1 MGVYS
6 LCTFLCPVGF
16 TTDVTAP
23 EKASRTRTLACQLN
37 GEWDAQAPQC
47 HGKRFP
53 VPFVFEAGVHNPERG
68 TAMRSS
74 HGVFTDQ
81 FIFRT
86 VLKQS
91 LDIFLI
97 PQTSQQ
103 NLQT

>member
-1 MGVYS
+1 MRFSSV
-6 LCTFLCPVGF
+6 CTFLCPAGF

-23 EKASRTRTLACQLN
+23 QTVSRSLTCQLT

-53 VPFVFEAGVHNPERG
+53 VPFVFEAGAHNPERA
-68 TAMRSS
+68 TSLRSS

-86 VLKQS
+86 FLKQI
-91 LDIFLI
+91 LNIF
-97 PQTSQQ
+97 
-103 NLQT
+103 

>member
-1 MGVYS
+1 MRFSSV
-6 LCTFLCPVGF
+6 CTFSCPDGF
-16 TTDVTAP
+16 TTDVTALQT
-23 EKASRTRTLACQLN
+23 ASRSLTCQLN
-37 GEWDAQAPQC
+37 GEWDAQPPQC

-53 VPFVFEAGVHNPERG
+53 VPFMFEAAAHNPER
-68 TAMRSS
+68 ANSMRSS

-86 VLKQS
+86 VLKQI

>member
-1 MGVYS
+1 MRFSSV
-6 LCTFLCPVGF
+6 CTFSCPDGF
-16 TTDVTAP
+16 TTDVTALQT
-23 EKASRTRTLACQLN
+23 ASRSLTCQLN
-37 GEWDAQAPQC
+37 GEWDAQPPQC

-53 VPFVFEAGVHNPERG
+53 VPFMFETAAHNPER
-68 TAMRSS
+68 ANSMRSS

-86 VLKQS
+86 VLKQI

>member
-1 MGVYS
+1 MRFNS
-6 LCTFLCPVGF
+6 SCKFICPDGF

-23 EKASRTRTLACQLN
+23 QITSRVLTCQLT
-37 GEWDAQAPQC
+37 GAWDAQAPQC
-47 HGKRFP
+47 HGKSFP
-53 VPFVFEAGVHNPERG
+53 VPFVFEAGVHNPERA
-68 TAMRSS
+68 TSMRSS